1 MASET
6 PVLGPVFYLGHNRC
20 RMEYLPRIKDH
31 RGSDIFPGAK
41 LIKTTI
47 KAPMRLPSYLFIL
60 IVATATKASLQPRQS
75 SSGISPVECALQG
88 SSVQCCQTIE
98 PFSEIASVL
107 TPILQAAGIP
117 LPSLDSTIAFNCQAD
132 PLALDCSQTLLC
144 CSAVVPNQNIGVNC
158 QPADP
163 LLR

>member
-1 MASET
+1 
-6 PVLGPVFYLGHNRC
+6 
-20 RMEYLPRIKDH
+20 
-31 RGSDIFPGAK
+31 
-41 LIKTTI
+41 
-47 KAPMRLPSYLFIL
+47 MRFPSYLFIL

-98 PFSEIASVL
+98 PVSLFPTQLYIRVRDFDCNIFLPFFCPLYKFSEIASVL

-132 PLALDCSQTLLC
+132 VSQ
-144 CSAVVPNQNIGVNC
+144 
-158 QPADP
+158 
-163 LLR
+163 